1 MGALAIF
8 RSLIPGFGVA
18 YFLLQFLGVE
28 MRFLKGFSS
37 RVRQVRGRRR
47 GKIRCFWITHT
58 SPFCTIGVNGISIRG
73 RFQCCT

>member
-1 MGALAIF
+1 
-8 RSLIPGFGVA
+8 
-18 YFLLQFLGVE
+18 

-37 RVRQVRGRRR
+37 RVRQVPGRRR

-58 SPFCTIGVNGISIRG
+58 SPRCTIGVHGISIRG